1 MWYAFYVAWARTDGN
16 DRLSW
21 AARPLCPLD
30 LVVRSPRNAESFKDW
45 GFGFMSS
52 VIDRSSSRIKPEKI
66 EQAVIRFA
74 GDSGDGMQ
82 ITGSQFTNTVA
93 LYGNDIATFPDFPAE
108 IRAPAGTLPGVSGYQ
123 LHFASSDV
131 YTPGDAVDVLIAM
144 NPAALKVN
152 IADLKPNGILI
163 VNSDS
168 FGEND
173 LRKAQLTANPLE
185 DHSLD
190 KYRLFSVELER
201 LTRVS
206 LEHLGLDAKSMDRC
220 KNFFA
225 LGMCYWLYNR
235 STESTVRWIEDKFKN
250 KPLLV
255 EANKLA
261 MKAGYSYCE
270 ATEAFQISY
279 EIPPAQLAPG
289 SYRNMSGN
297 QALALGFVTASQ
309 KSGLRLF
316 QGSYPITPA
325 SDILHE
331 LAQYKD
337 FGVMTFQAE
346 DEIAAVTSTI
356 GAAYAGA
363 LGLTTTSGPGMA
375 LKTEAIGLAIAV
387 EIPLVICDIQRGGP
401 STGLPTKTE
410 QADLLQ
416 ALFGRNSE
424 APVPVIAPA
433 TPSDCF
439 WAAIEA
445 SRIAVKY
452 MVPVILLSD
461 GYLANGAE
469 PWRIPDLAEIPE
481 IPVQFATE
489 PNSPGGY
496 LPYKRNPDTLARPW
510 AVPGTP
516 GLEHRIG
523 GLEKQDVTGNINYEP
538 LNHENMVRI
547 RAAKVAAIAQDI
559 PEAVPS
565 GDPKGDL
572 LIIAWGSTHGAI
584 TAAVNAQRAEGRKI
598 GHVHLRHL
606 NPLPSNLG
614 DVIKRYK
621 HVLVPELNMG
631 QLLWILRAKFLVDA
645 VGLNKIQ
652 GRPFKQAELEQKIE
666 EMLGVD

>member
-1 MWYAFYVAWARTDGN
+1 MSTVITTP
-16 DRLSW
+16 
-21 AARPLCPLD
+21 PLKTKPKL
-30 LVVRSPRNAESFKDW
+30 
-45 GFGFMSS
+45 
-52 VIDRSSSRIKPEKI
+52 ID
-66 EQAVIRFA
+66 QAVIRFA

-123 LHFASSDV
+123 LHFSSSDV

-152 IADLKPNGILI
+152 IGDLKANGILI

-168 FGEND
+168 FKETD
-173 LRKAQLTANPLE
+173 LRKAQMTSNPLE

-190 KYRLFSVELER
+190 KFRLFAVELER
-201 LTRVS
+201 LTRAA

-235 STESTVRWIEDKFKN
+235 SMDSTVRWIEQKFKS

-279 EIPPAQLAPG
+279 EIPPAQLTPG
-289 SYRNMSGN
+289 LYRNLSGN

-331 LAQYKD
+331 LSQYKD

-346 DEIAAVTSTI
+346 DEIAAITSAI

-363 LGLTTTSGPGMA
+363 LAITTTSGPGMA
-375 LKTEAIGLAIAV
+375 LKTEALGLAVAV

-424 APVPVIAPA
+424 APIPIVAPA

-439 WAAIEA
+439 WAALEA

-452 MVPVILLSD
+452 MVPVIVLSD

-469 PWRIPDLAEIPE
+469 PWRIPDATEIPE
-481 IPVQFATE
+481 IPVHFAKE
-489 PNSPGGY
+489 ANSSTGY
-496 LPYKRNPDTLARPW
+496 LPYKRDPQTLARPW

-538 LNHENMVRI
+538 LNHEHMVRI
-547 RAAKVAAIAQDI
+547 RAAKVAAVAQDI
-559 PEAVPS
+559 PDVEPA
-565 GDPKGDL
+565 GDLQGDL
-572 LIIAWGSTHGAI
+572 LIVAWGSTHGAI
-584 TAAVNAQRAEGRKI
+584 TAAVKAQRAEGRKI

-614 DVIKRYK
+614 EVIKRYRY
-621 HVLVPELNMG
+621 VLVPELNMG
-631 QLLWILRAKFLVDA
+631 QLLWVLRAKYLVDA
-645 VGLNKIQ
+645 IGLNKIQ
-652 GRPFKQAELEQKIE
+652 GRPFKQIELEQKIE
-666 EMLGVD
+666 EILGVV

>member
-1 MWYAFYVAWARTDGN
+1 MST
-16 DRLSW
+16 L
-21 AARPLCPLD
+21 
-30 LVVRSPRNAESFKDW
+30 AEVPPVKTKRE
-45 GFGFMSS
+45 
-52 VIDRSSSRIKPEKI
+52 VIER
-66 EQAVIRFA
+66 AVIRFA

-82 ITGSQFTNTVA
+82 ITGGQFTNTVA
-93 LYGNDIATFPDFPAE
+93 LYGNDIATFPDYPAE
-108 IRAPAGTLPGVSGYQ
+108 IRAPAGTIPGVSGYQ
-123 LHFASSDV
+123 LHFSSNEV
-131 YTPGDAVDVLIAM
+131 HTPGDAVDVLIAM

-152 IADLKPNGILI
+152 IGDLKANGILI

-168 FGEND
+168 FKEGD
-173 LRKAQLTANPLE
+173 LRKAQLTTNPLE

-190 KYRLFSVELER
+190 KYRLFPVELEQ
-201 LTRVS
+201 LTRRS
-206 LEHLGLDAKSMDRC
+206 MEHLGLDAKSMDRC

-235 STESTVRWIEDKFKN
+235 SLEPTVRWIEDKFKN

-261 MKAGYSYCE
+261 LKGGYSYCE
-270 ATEAFQISY
+270 ATEAFQTSY
-279 EIPPAQLAPG
+279 EIPPAQLTPG
-289 SYRNMSGN
+289 LYRSLSGN
-297 QALALGFVTASQ
+297 QALALGFVTAAQ
-309 KSGLRLF
+309 KAGLTLF

-331 LAQYKD
+331 LSQYKD

-346 DEIAAVTSTI
+346 DEIAAVTSAI

-363 LGLTTTSGPGMA
+363 LAITTTSGPGMA
-375 LKTEAIGLAIAV
+375 LKTEAMGLAVAV
-387 EIPLVICDIQRGGP
+387 EIPLVICDVQRGGP

-424 APVPVIAPA
+424 APIPVLAAA
-433 TPSDCF
+433 TPADCF
-439 WAAIEA
+439 WVALEA
-445 SRIAVKY
+445 SRIAIKY
-452 MVPVILLSD
+452 MVPVIVLTD

-469 PWRIPDLAEIPE
+469 PWRIPQLSEIPE
-481 IPVQFATE
+481 IPVKFVTDPE
-489 PNSPGGY
+489 NF
-496 LPYKRNPDTLARPW
+496 LPYKRNPQTLARPW
-510 AVPGTP
+510 ALPGTK

-523 GLEKQDVTGNINYEP
+523 GLEKQDVTGNISYEP

-559 PEAVPS
+559 PDVVPD
-565 GDPKGDL
+565 GDQAGDL
-572 LIIAWGSTHGAI
+572 LIIAWGSTSGSI
-584 TAAVNAQRAEGRKI
+584 TSALKAQRAKGRKI

-614 DVIKRYK
+614 EVMKRFK
-621 HVLVPELNMG
+621 RVLVPELNMG
-631 QLLWILRAKFLVDA
+631 QLLWVLRAKFLVDA

-652 GRPFKQAELEQKIE
+652 GRPFKQNELEQKIE
-666 EMLGVD
+666 EMLEV

>member
-1 MWYAFYVAWARTDGN
+1 MSTLIEVPPVKHKREV
-16 DRLSW
+16 
-21 AARPLCPLD
+21 LD
-30 LVVRSPRNAESFKDW
+30 
-45 GFGFMSS
+45 
-52 VIDRSSSRIKPEKI
+52 
-66 EQAVIRFA
+66 QAVIRFA

-82 ITGSQFTNTVA
+82 ITGSQFTNTAA
-93 LYGNDIATFPDFPAE
+93 LYGNDIATFPDYPAE
-108 IRAPAGTLPGVSGYQ
+108 IRAPAGTIPGVSGFQ
-123 LHFASSDV
+123 LHFSSNEV
-131 YTPGDAVDVLIAM
+131 YTPGDAIDVLIAM

-152 IADLKPNGILI
+152 IADLKANGILI

-168 FGEND
+168 FKEGD
-173 LRKAQLTANPLE
+173 LRKAQMTSNPLE

-201 LTRVS
+201 LTRRS

-235 STESTVRWIEDKFKN
+235 SMEPTVRWVEDKFKN

-261 MKAGYSYCE
+261 LKGGYSYCE
-270 ATEAFQISY
+270 ATEAFQTSY
-279 EIPPAQLAPG
+279 EIPPAQLTPG
-289 SYRNMSGN
+289 LYRSMSGN
-297 QALALGFVTASQ
+297 QALALGFVTAAQ
-309 KSGLRLF
+309 KSGLTLF

-331 LAQYKD
+331 LSMYKD

-346 DEIAAVTSTI
+346 DEIAAVTSAI

-363 LGLTTTSGPGMA
+363 LAITTTSGPGMA
-375 LKTEAIGLAIAV
+375 LKTEAMGLAVAV

-424 APVPVIAPA
+424 APIPVLAASTPA
-433 TPSDCF
+433 DCF
-439 WAAIEA
+439 WVAIEA
-445 SRIAVKY
+445 CRIAVKY
-452 MVPVILLSD
+452 MVPVIILSD

-469 PWRIPDLAEIPE
+469 PWRIPDLKDIPDF
-481 IPVQFATE
+481 PVKFASD
-489 PNSPGGY
+489 PNGF
-496 LPYKRNPDTLARPW
+496 LPYKRNPQTLARPW

-523 GLEKQDVTGNINYEP
+523 GLEKQDPTGNINYEP

-547 RAAKVAAIAQDI
+547 RAAKVAAVAQDI
-559 PEAVPS
+559 PNVLPA
-565 GDPKGDL
+565 GDSEGDL
-572 LIIAWGSTHGAI
+572 LIVAWGSTAGSI
-584 TAAVNAQRAEGRKI
+584 TAALKAQRAKGRKI
-598 GHVHLRHL
+598 GHLHLRHL

-614 DVIKRYK
+614 DVLKRYK
-621 HVLVPELNMG
+621 KVLVPELNMG
-631 QLLWILRAKFLVDA
+631 QLLWVLRAKYLVDA
-645 VGLNKIQ
+645 IGLNKIQ

-666 EMLGVD
+666 EVLGL

>member
-1 MWYAFYVAWARTDGN
+1 MSTVTDV
-16 DRLSW
+16 
-21 AARPLCPLD
+21 PLPKTK
-30 LVVRSPRNAESFKDW
+30 PE
-45 GFGFMSS
+45 
-52 VIDRSSSRIKPEKI
+52 VIDR
-66 EQAVIRFA
+66 AVIRFA

-93 LYGNDIATFPDFPAE
+93 LYGNDIATFPDYPAE
-108 IRAPAGTLPGVSGYQ
+108 IRAPAGTLPGVSGFQ
-123 LHFASSDV
+123 LHFSSDDIN
-131 YTPGDAVDVLIAM
+131 TPGDAIDVLIAM
-144 NPAALKVN
+144 NPAALRVN
-152 IADLKPNGILI
+152 LADLKANGILI

-168 FGEND
+168 FTEND
-173 LRKAQLTANPLE
+173 LRKAQMTANPLE

-190 KYRLFSVELER
+190 KFRLFPVELER
-201 LTRVS
+201 LTRRA

-235 STESTVRWIEDKFKN
+235 SMESTTRWISDKFVK

-255 EANKLA
+255 EANTLA

-279 EIPPAQLAPG
+279 EIPPANLSPG
-289 SYRNMSGN
+289 LYRSMSGN

-309 KSGLRLF
+309 KSGLTLF

-331 LAQYKD
+331 LSQYKD

-346 DEIAAVTSTI
+346 DEIAAITSSI

-363 LGLTTTSGPGMA
+363 LALTTTSGPGMS
-375 LKTEAIGLAIAV
+375 LKTEALGLAVAI
-387 EIPLVICDIQRGGP
+387 EIPLVIVNVQRGGP

-416 ALFGRNSE
+416 AMFGRNSE
-424 APVPVIAPA
+424 APIPIIAPA
-433 TPSDCF
+433 TPGDCF
-439 WAAIEA
+439 WMALEA
-445 SRIAVKY
+445 CRIAIKY

-469 PWRIPDLAEIPE
+469 PWRVPDADEIPD
-481 IPVQFATE
+481 IPVQFAKDPTDFK
-489 PNSPGGY
+489 
-496 LPYKRNPDTLARPW
+496 PYRRNPDTLARPW
-510 AVPGTP
+510 AIPGTP

-523 GLEKQDVTGNINYEP
+523 GLEKQDVSGNINYEP

-547 RAAKVAAIAQDI
+547 RAAKVAGIVQDI
-559 PEAVPS
+559 PDAIAA
-565 GDPKGDL
+565 GDPEGDL
-572 LIIAWGSTHGAI
+572 LIVAWGSTHGSI
-584 TAAVNAQRAEGRKI
+584 TAAVKSQRAQGRRI
-598 GHVHLRHL
+598 GHLHLRYL
-606 NPLPSNLG
+606 NPLPANLAQ
-614 DVIKRYK
+614 IFKRYK
-621 HVLVPELNMG
+621 KILVPELNMG
-631 QLLWILRAKFLVDA
+631 QLLWLLRAKYLVEA
-645 VGLNKIQ
+645 IGLNKIQ

-666 EMLGVD
+666 EVLGV

>member
-1 MWYAFYVAWARTDGN
+1 MSTLIESP
-16 DRLSW
+16 LS
-21 AARPLCPLD
+21 
-30 LVVRSPRNAESFKDW
+30 K
-45 GFGFMSS
+45 
-52 VIDRSSSRIKPEKI
+52 SRREKI

-123 LHFASSDV
+123 LHFSSNDV

-152 IADLKPNGILI
+152 VADLKANGILI

-168 FGEND
+168 FKETD
-173 LRKAQLTANPLE
+173 LRKAQMTSNPLE

-190 KYRLFSVELER
+190 KFRLFSVELER
-201 LTRVS
+201 LTRVA

-235 STESTVRWIEDKFKN
+235 SMDSTVRWIEDKFKN

-289 SYRNMSGN
+289 VYRNLSGN
-297 QALALGFVTASQ
+297 QALALGFITASQ

-331 LAQYKD
+331 LSQYKD

-346 DEIAAVTSTI
+346 DEIAAITSAI

-363 LGLTTTSGPGMA
+363 LAITTTSGPGMA
-375 LKTEAIGLAIAV
+375 LKTEAMGLAVAV
-387 EIPLVICDIQRGGP
+387 EIPLVVCDIQRGGP

-424 APVPVIAPA
+424 APIPIVAAA

-439 WAAIEA
+439 WAALEA
-445 SRIAVKY
+445 SRLAIKY

-469 PWRIPDLAEIPE
+469 PWRIPDAADIPE
-481 IPVQFATE
+481 IPVHFATE
-489 PNSPGGY
+489 PNSPTGGY
-496 LPYKRNPDTLARPW
+496 LPYKRDPQTLARPW

-523 GLEKQDVTGNINYEP
+523 GLEKQDVSGNINYEP
-538 LNHENMVRI
+538 LNHEKMVRI

-559 PEAVPS
+559 PDIEPT
-565 GDPKGDL
+565 GDAEGDL

-584 TAAVNAQRAEGRKI
+584 TAAVKAQRAEGRSV

-614 DVIKRYK
+614 EVIKRFK
-621 HVLVPELNMG
+621 KVLVPELNMG
-631 QLLWILRAKFLVDA
+631 QLLWVLRAKYLVDA

-652 GRPFKQAELEQKIE
+652 GRPFKQVELEQKIE
-666 EMLGVD
+666 EMLDA